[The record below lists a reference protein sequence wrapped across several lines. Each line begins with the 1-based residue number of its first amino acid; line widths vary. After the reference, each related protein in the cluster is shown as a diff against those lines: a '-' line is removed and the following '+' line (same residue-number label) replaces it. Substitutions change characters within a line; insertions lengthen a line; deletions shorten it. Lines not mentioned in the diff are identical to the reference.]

1 MAFDHLIPQ
10 LEPGDLVKHSLG
22 IPAMDGYWFV
32 VGKAR
37 TSMTGGVPEFPCA
50 RLRSRLDQDQS
61 QYFETE
67 WLDARFLRRAHVVA
81 EFVYDNSFDK

>member
-1 MAFDHLIPQ
+1 
-10 LEPGDLVKHSLG
+10 
-22 IPAMDGYWFV
+22 
-32 VGKAR
+32 
-37 TSMTGGVPEFPCA
+37 MTGGVPEFPCA